1 MKLRPIHVLAVLAL
15 AVILVLLWP
24 AKRSEGLT
32 ASVEATIKFSS
43 VPSTGSVPPAG
54 MFRILASDADLNKIK
69 DTFRTG
75 TFTWGA
81 RQFAATV
88 VDGQISSGGMRVMLT
103 KSKTKQGDETWEP
116 VPQGAESRLQD
127 ATMFFTPQ
135 KLVLVSVSDAAVAA
149 FKIQVG
155 KYPANMN
162 VAAGEFRMMGS
173 SDDLNA
179 IIKSFP
185 NGFSWQS
192 GGRSYRATIKEK
204 DGIVLEDGKF
214 SVGINL
220 KMLFGGVFV
229 NVDKNLQNITDTTIF
244 KTLTQVTLSA
254 LAAAPTAPTAPAAAP
269 SAFKPTAADGYYQVQ
284 FQNPTSMRTTLE
296 WEALRGYVEK
306 NPEAQFFKSKDPVTR
321 YKFIF
326 NKASGKYVQSSS
338 IQNISI
344 LKNGTRVDNLSTDM
358 GIADKDVIVSFRP
371 ALTAAPSA
379 FKPAAAPSAFKPAA
393 APAPALVTQA
403 CFDWEYYLANSPDL
417 TSTPALREQ
426 YSSNGGE
433 YAYRHYANGVFSGF
447 GNRRWRD
454 KCTGQT
460 WQGTTPV
467 PYSPTTAPKAAP
479 APFSAPKA
487 APAPSDGYYQVQF
500 HSAKDMLKTLEWE
513 ALRAY
518 VRANPNAQFFMK
530 GYPNEKFHFVFKSEN
545 SKIQGVDIHKI
556 KDGKSTT
563 VVITLRD
570 MGVNSEKENLKV
582 DTVSFRVADSFS
594 PSTPYD
600 PYAPKAAAPAPYS
613 APKAAPVPYK
623 PSAAPAPAD
632 GYYDVQF
639 HSAKNMLMKLDF
651 VALRSFVE
659 TNPTAQFFMKGNPST
674 KWHFEFRKT
683 ASGYVQN
690 GTIQGVTIYKNG
702 QEEVLSTMVQMG
714 TRSVTDS
721 DGQVQDTV
729 SFRVADFSWP
739 AFKPAAAPSAFKP
752 SSAPAPSA
760 FKPVSSVPA
769 PYSAP
774 RAAPV
779 SVPAAGSIIEIKQ
792 LNLLFRDQ
800 DAIIKDAGYEKLLET
815 YGIENPIRFNYG
827 GKLFSVRFL
836 LGRDGTDRARYV
848 NLYVSVD
855 GKWVPVTAGGIP
867 EEPFVAI
874 NIHGKKAFQ
883 RDPVTTTT
891 SSDGSDTF
899 RPENVT
905 ITDLDGKVVYDTST
919 AQKLKLQMICRKP

>member
-1 MKLRPIHVLAVLAL
+1 MSQVMKLRPIHVLAVLAL

-103 KSKTKQGDETWEP
+103 QSKTKQGDETWEP

-326 NKASGKYVQSSS
+326 NKASGKYVQNSS
-338 IQNISI
+338 IQSISI

-460 WQGTTPV
+460 WQGTTPA

-487 APAPSDGYYQVQF
+487 APAPADGYYQVQF

-570 MGVNSEKENLKV
+570 MGVNSEKENLKA

-600 PYAPKAAAPAPYS
+600 PYKPAAAPAPYS

-651 VALRSFVE
+651 VALRAFVE

-690 GTIQGVTIYKNG
+690 GTIQSVTIYKNG
-702 QEEVLSTMVQMG
+702 QEVGTTLNDMS
-714 TRSVTDS
+714 TRSVTES
-721 DGQVQDTV
+721 DRKDGVPDTV

-739 AFKPAAAPSAFKP
+739 STAPP
-752 SSAPAPSA
+752 SGQPSV
-760 FKPVSSVPA
+760 FKPVPFSAPKPAIVPFSAPKPA
-769 PYSAP
+769 PVPFSAP
-774 RAAPV
+774 PTGPV
-779 SVPAAGSIIEIKQ
+779 TIAQ
-792 LNLLFRDQ
+792 MNLHFRDTE
-800 DAIIKDAGYEKLLET
+800 AIIKDDSYETLLKKF
-815 YGIENPIRFNYG
+815 GIENWIE
-827 GKLFSVRFL
+827 FSYDKKQFRLKFQQ
-836 LGRDGTDRARYV
+836 GREGTERARFV
-848 NLYVSVD
+848 ELKIMANGSWVD
-855 GKWVPVTAGGIP
+855 AKPEHIPGERIAATNITGK
-867 EEPFVAI
+867 
-874 NIHGKKAFQ
+874 
-883 RDPVTTTT
+883 
-891 SSDGSDTF
+891 SSYQIDSNEF
-899 RPENVT
+899 KPENVT
-905 ITDLDGKVVYDTST
+905 ITDKNDNVVYDTST
-919 AQKLKLQMICRKP
+919 ARKLKLNTVCQKRAP